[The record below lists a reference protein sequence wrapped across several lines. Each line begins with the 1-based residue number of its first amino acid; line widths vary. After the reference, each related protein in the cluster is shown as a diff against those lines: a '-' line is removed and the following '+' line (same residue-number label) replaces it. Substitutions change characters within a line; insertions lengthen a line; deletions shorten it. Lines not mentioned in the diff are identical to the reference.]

1 MPTQARYETDHMGE
15 GGGGSPSPLAKHLLI
30 PPYQEKSPLPVDS
43 PHQIFIP
50 LLPKLHSPQ

>member
-30 PPYQEKSPLPVDS
+30 PPYQEKSPC
-43 PHQIFIP
+43 Q
-50 LLPKLHSPQ
+50 